1 MKKLLFLLL
10 LVVSLVSCV
19 EKETTCA
26 VANKVYHKPY
36 TTTHFIKVGHV
47 HTPRKHYHAERYEL
61 VLYSPTCNHVFHRD
75 VSKTQFDKFNIGDS
89 VIIKFK
95 TFR

>member
-36 TTTHFIKVGHV
+36 TTTHFVKVGHV
-47 HTPRKHYHAERYEL
+47 HTPRKHYHTERYEL
-61 VLYSPTCNHVFHRD
+61 VLYSPTCNRVFHRN
-75 VSKTQFDKFNIGDS
+75 VSKMHFDNLNIGDS
-89 VIIKFK
+89 VILKFK

>member
-1 MKKLLFLLL
+1 MKKLSCLLL
-10 LVVSLVSCV
+10 LVVLLVSCV

-61 VLYSPTCNHVFHRD
+61 VLYSPTCNQVFHRN
-75 VSKTQFDKFNIGDS
+75 VSKTQFDNLNIGDS
-89 VIIKFK
+89 VIIRFK
-95 TFR
+95 TFK